1 MAAVGESSNYL
12 QESKHT
18 EFNSRVSG
26 GGGAPGFEGRVAW
39 RLEPPRA
46 HSEGHMDKGGSAG
59 SAGAGFGGGG
69 GKRAVLAADGAHG
82 IGGGGTERGGRR
94 VSVS

>member
-1 MAAVGESSNYL
+1 MP
-12 QESKHT
+12 K
-18 EFNSRVSG
+18 EFESRVSG
-26 GGGAPGFEGRVAW
+26 GGGAPGFEGRVPW

-69 GKRAVLAADGAHG
+69 GKRAVLAADGARG
-82 IGGGGTERGGRR
+82 IGGGGTERGGKR